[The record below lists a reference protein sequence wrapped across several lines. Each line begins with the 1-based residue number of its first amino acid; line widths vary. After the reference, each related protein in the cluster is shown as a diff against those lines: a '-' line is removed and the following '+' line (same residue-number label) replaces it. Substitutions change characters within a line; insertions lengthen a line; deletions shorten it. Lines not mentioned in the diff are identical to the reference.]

1 MVQKLKAPIS
11 EKPAQIAKIKSA
23 SKAQGV
29 ARMPGA
35 AAHGGAGSGGA
46 SGSLHQPRDV
56 VAAVDGLVIDSAGL
70 LFYF

>member
-1 MVQKLKAPIS
+1 MVRIS
-11 EKPAQIAKIKSA
+11 QNQEPIAKIKSA

-56 VAAVDGLVIDSAGL
+56 VAAADGLVMDSVGL